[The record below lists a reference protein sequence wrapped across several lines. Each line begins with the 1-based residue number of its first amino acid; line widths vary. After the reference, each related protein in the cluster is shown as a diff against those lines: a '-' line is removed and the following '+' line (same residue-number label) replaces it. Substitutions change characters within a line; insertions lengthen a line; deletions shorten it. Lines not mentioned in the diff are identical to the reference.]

1 MNKLLVIL
9 VSVFVFASCSNDDEG
24 TQFFLSTVEN
34 VDVPTSF
41 KVDSISKFLV
51 HYKRPTNCHIFNGL
65 YVGVDNFTRNVAVQ
79 FAKLDQGNCDPD
91 ETVYEMP
98 LNFQPKTSGTYLFR
112 FWNGRTP
119 EGIDTF
125 LEYEAVV
132 P

>member
-9 VSVFVFASCSNDDEG
+9 VSLFVFASCTSDDPG
-24 TQFFLSTVEN
+24 TQFVLSTVES
-34 VDVPTSF
+34 VDVPASY
-41 KVDSISKFLV
+41 KVDSISKFLIR
-51 HYKRPTNCHIFNGL
+51 YKRPTNCHIFNGM

-79 FAKLDQGNCDPD
+79 FAKLDQGNCEPD

-98 LNFQPKTSGTYLFR
+98 LNFQPKVSGTYLFR
-112 FWNGRTP
+112 FWNGRTV